1 MQNKTKRKTGVIK
14 LSFQYRILFALFYVV
29 LYMVVTAFI
38 NYLAA
43 PENFQFDLSEKVIF
57 TLMLLVIVGF
67 INPYVSER
75 FSYRFIQLFGKGI
88 RPKNLPEG
96 ETVQESTLAEMTFLL
111 KPAVGGK
118 LFCTKNYMVFVPHGL
133 YKDKAIIVTA
143 FSTVERFELK
153 DDTIRLFL
161 NNNTDFDLRMKS
173 VKTWQAKLNGFL
185 GGVND

>member
-29 LYMVVTAFI
+29 LYTVVTVLI

-43 PENFQFDLSEKVIF
+43 PENFQLDVTNKVAF
-57 TLMLLVIVGF
+57 TLVLLIIIGL

-75 FSYRFIQLFGKGI
+75 FGYRFIQLFGKGI

-133 YKDKAIIVTA
+133 YKEKEVIVTA
-143 FSTVERFELK
+143 FSTIEKFELK
-153 DDTIRLFL
+153 DDTIRVFL
-161 NNNTDFDLRMKS
+161 NNNTDLDLRMKS
-173 VKTWQAKLNGFL
+173 VKTWHAKLNGFL
-185 GGVND
+185 G